1 MGRLAET
8 KNKISLFER
17 RIVLALSFVIS
28 VTMSA
33 CSNPL
38 GGNSSRIEDGHLPS
52 VSLVPP
58 VGGAEFVSSSA
69 QGKKTA
75 NGRFILNGTLSSDR
89 DQLIQKTKR
98 GYSVYSNVQGVMLSG
113 GKDL

>member
-1 MGRLAET
+1 MGRIAET
-8 KNKISLFER
+8 KNNISFYER
-17 RIVLALSFVIS
+17 IGFFLLSIFVLTTL
-28 VTMSA
+28 SA

-38 GGNSSRIEDGHLPS
+38 GGNSSRIDEGHLPS

-58 VGGAEFVSSSA
+58 VGGAELVSSSA
-69 QGKKTA
+69 QLKKTA

-113 GKDL
+113 GNGL